1 MTSPLDP
8 NKSLLM
14 KPLKKTLPLLISF
27 ALFFSGYLP
36 AQDIPERPSP
46 PRLVNDFTNTLTGP
60 EIRSLENTLVRFSDT
75 TSNQIAIV
83 IVNSFNGIY
92 KAEFADRIGEQWGV
106 GQAGFDNGIVIV
118 LKPRQGNQKG
128 EVWIATGYGLEG
140 AIPDAIANRIIDH
153 EMIPEFKKGDYYAGL
168 KKASGVLMSLAAGEF
183 SADEY
188 ANQTGP
194 SPLAYL
200 LPFIIIIAIYLLIRL
215 SARRRSQTLGHHV
228 PLWTAF
234 WLGSS
239 MGGRSSGGWGSTGG
253 GFGGGGSFGGFGG
266 GSFGGGGAGGSW

>member
-1 MTSPLDP
+1 
-8 NKSLLM
+8 M